1 MPLSGAFIKGDLI
14 AVTRGPCILC
24 SLISL
29 KKGQLISEH
38 IKGPLVA
45 AIRSPLMKVLNRSVK

>member
-14 AVTRGPCILC
+14 AVTRGPILC
-24 SLISL
+24 SPISL

-45 AIRSPLMKVLNRSVK
+45 AIRSPLMKALNRSVK